1 MAKNQSDA
9 KQDKV
14 SNGPHRWKRGE
25 SGNPVG
31 MKKGEFRRLLE
42 KAIAASDKVEKLS
55 LAEHT
60 VQRARASDAVLVALL
75 KKFVP
80 DLKHIEGKVSG
91 QTIADI
97 FALISAGRR
106 NERAKDGKDS
116 SRTAGVI
123 SAEQE
128 EA

>member
-1 MAKNQSDA
+1 MADRQANSG
-9 KQDKV
+9 
-14 SNGPHRWKRGE
+14 SWKKGV
-25 SGNPVG
+25 SGNPNG
-31 MKKGEFRRLLE
+31 LKKGEFRRLLE
-42 KAIAASDKVEKLS
+42 KAIAASNKVEKLS

-60 VQRARASDAVLVALL
+60 VMRARVNDAVLVALL

-97 FALISAGRR
+97 FALISAGRAS
-106 NERAKDGKDS
+106 NGKDGG
-116 SRTAGVI
+116 RAAEVI

-128 EA
+128 QGA